1 MHRALLTGDRNGT
14 GLAQLD
20 WHRIDGNQR
29 RNGTLSEAFGGLRT
43 SILLSPVSPRTRS
56 LLVSSAQP
64 GEGKTTVS
72 ANLAISLA
80 QLGRRTLLIDADIRR
95 PCLHRLFGVQNRAG
109 LTDLLV
115 EGSGANGKRNGGCV
129 EWRGLLQ
136 RNVSAGLDLLT
147 SGTSVGNPAELL
159 SSPRMSELVSGALLS
174 YDFVL
179 LDSPPLFVNVADPR
193 ILAPLVDGTVLV
205 VRSGMTPR
213 DIVQR
218 ALTQCPNVVG
228 IVLNDVNIGEFS
240 AYYSSPYGSEA
251 HSSINK
257 GTA

>member
-1 MHRALLTGDRNGT
+1 
-14 GLAQLD
+14 
-20 WHRIDGNQR
+20 
-29 RNGTLSEAFGGLRT
+29 
-43 SILLSPVSPRTRS
+43 
-56 LLVSSAQP
+56 
-64 GEGKTTVS
+64 
-72 ANLAISLA
+72 
-80 QLGRRTLLIDADIRR
+80 
-95 PCLHRLFGVQNRAG
+95 
-109 LTDLLV
+109 
-115 EGSGANGKRNGGCV
+115 
-129 EWRGLLQ
+129 
-136 RNVSAGLDLLT
+136 
-147 SGTSVGNPAELL
+147 
-159 SSPRMSELVSGALLS
+159 MSELVSGALLS